1 MISKNNAEQFTFG
14 HQVRMISPPFDRHFI
29 SPLQVIIREHLPQQ
43 HISSVNDSPAL
54 PTVPRYLY
62 EAEKHLSDTGV
73 THESE
78 PEFITGS
85 AYRIQAAHHIRLSV
99 TKPTINES
107 FSVPRQRRFLALNMA
122 QQSSDDREG
131 HNCIPFYQHCIP
143 FLHCIIGTQ
152 SFRK

>member
-1 MISKNNAEQFTFG
+1 
-14 HQVRMISPPFDRHFI
+14 MISPPFDRHFI

-62 EAEKHLSDTGV
+62 EAEKHLSDARV

-85 AYRIQAAHHIRLSV
+85 PYRVQAAHHVRLSV
-99 TKPTINES
+99 TTPTIEES
-107 FSVPRQRRFLALNMA
+107 VSVPSQRRFLALNTTH
-122 QQSSDDREG
+122 QSDENGDG
-131 HNCIPFYQHCIP
+131 GNCIPFCR
-143 FLHCIIGTQ
+143 LHSTLQNRKTQ
-152 SFRK
+152 SFRE